1 MSKFFSRKLF
11 FHSTYLPEF
20 LEFSVEW
27 FAFGNSTVSGMSGN
41 FSGKFLCHLPLFP
54 HFRTVW
60 LNGKRPY
67 FPGSTPQ
74 VFSINPSQTIITKK
88 KQECKCLKLKSLNAS
103 PEVNILHET
112 QTQLHK
118 CKKDT
123 SLASSVFSL
132 ACENIRFSSLFA
144 AGDVSCGGSGLL
156 SFVCHS

>member
-27 FAFGNSTVSGMSGN
+27 FAFGNSTVSGISGN

-60 LNGKRPY
+60 LNRKRPY
-67 FPGSTPQ
+67 FPCSTPR
-74 VFSINPSQTIITKK
+74 VFDINPSQTIITKK
-88 KQECKCLKLKSLNAS
+88 RKQECKCLKLKSLNAS
-103 PEVNILHET
+103 PEVNIFHE
-112 QTQLHK
+112 TQLHK

-132 ACENIRFSSLFA
+132 AYENIRFSSLFA
-144 AGDVSCGGSGLL
+144 AGDVSRGGSGLL